1 MPRLVLPTAVPKSQI
16 LNPYEVKITLP
27 VHKIPYAAKL
37 AIFLYFVK
45 TTLNINIMKADLK
58 KPPTWFWVVSI
69 AALLWNL
76 MGVMAYLA
84 DAFMT
89 AEALAQ
95 LSQEQQNLYE
105 ARPAWVT
112 AAFAIAVWGGLL
124 GSIALLLRKAWALT
138 LFVISL
144 IGVLAQNL
152 YQFFLSNTFEVLGS
166 AAMAFPILIISSSI
180 LLVVFSKWAK
190 KNAFLG

>member
-1 MPRLVLPTAVPKSQI
+1 
-16 LNPYEVKITLP
+16 
-27 VHKIPYAAKL
+27 
-37 AIFLYFVK
+37 
-45 TTLNINIMKADLK
+45 MKADLK